1 MSSDKGV
8 WVFIELQEGEIRDVS
23 LELLSEGRKIA
34 GKVGEEVCAVVI
46 GSNIQEQTDR
56 LAHYGADRIYV
67 VENPLCQSYSAELYT
82 QILVTLSREQK
93 PKIVLCGATSIGKD
107 LAPRVAA
114 RLQTGLGSDC
124 TSLDLTEEG
133 LLVQTKLAY
142 GGRVSATIT
151 CPSTSPQ
158 IVTVRPGVMEMES
171 PNTSLEAEVIRV
183 TPQFGGIEPRSRVV
197 DFIRA
202 DPRTISLSE
211 ADIIVAGGGGA
222 GSRED
227 FRLIEEL
234 AEVLGGTVGASR
246 VPVDEGWVPFDK
258 QIGQTGKT
266 VEPNLYIACGISG
279 TIYHT
284 MGMKDSKVIVAINKD
299 RSAPIFKIADMGI
312 VGDLLEVVP
321 AIISLLRE
329 RSAHAKEV

>member
-82 QILVTLSREQK
+82 QILVTLIREQK

-114 RLQTGLGSDC
+114 RLQTGLGSGC

-142 GGRVSATIT
+142 GGRVSATIA

-183 TPQFGGIEPRSRVV
+183 TPQFGEIEPRSRVV

-202 DPRTISLSE
+202 DPKTISLSE